1 MSQLTVHQIYSIE
14 DKIKANS
21 SNAQIAQYVCKNRS
35 VISRLFK
42 KYPKESFNA
51 EFVIADRFSTKGRAT
66 NQHTR
71 IEPWGELAEYIH
83 EKFLLDWSPDQ
94 ITESWKK
101 KQREWSLE
109 WLQAVSSTISP
120 KTPPVLPQAVL
131 SPSIRLSK
139 DTVYDWIYSHYD
151 PKELQKHLR
160 RKNKEYRDHKKEAA
174 LGWKYQMGDQVRINE
189 RSKKYPDTTKRDEKW
204 KRTEEIG
211 HWEWDTIIWKNRSGA
226 ILTLVER
233 KTWKVLIG
241 ELPLWK
247 NAVGLTSVLTRLM
260 ANIPKDKIKS
270 ITFDNGREFADHQMI
285 QYELKAQY
293 GIVVDIY
300 FAHPYCSWE
309 RGTNENTNW
318 LIRQHLPKKTEF
330 TDANTKQKDLDIIQI
345 SLDSRP
351 RKRLDYA
358 TPDQMFWW
366 NEKCCVS
373 E

>member
-1 MSQLTVHQIYSIE
+1 MSHLTPHQIHSIE
-14 DKIKANS
+14 DKIHEGWN
-21 SNAQIAQYVCKNRS
+21 NAQIARFIKKDRS
-35 VISRLFK
+35 VVSRLLHQYTRDIFH
-42 KYPKESFNA
+42 A
-51 EFVIADRFSTKGRAT
+51 ETVIENRFRAKSQAT
-66 NQHTR
+66 QSHVR
-71 IEPWGELAEYIH
+71 IEPWGVLALYIH

-94 ITESWKK
+94 IAESWKK
-101 KQREWSLE
+101 KHRELSPTVSP
-109 WLQAVSSTISP
+109 AVS
-120 KTPPVLPQAVL
+120 QDVL
-131 SPSIRLSK
+131 SLSIRLSK

-151 PKELQKHLR
+151 PKVLKKHLR
-160 RKNKEYRDHKKEAA
+160 RKNKEYRDRKKEAA
-174 LGWKYQMGDQVRINE
+174 LGWKYQMGDQVRIEE
-189 RSKKYPDTTKRDEKW
+189 RSKKYPDTLKRDEKW
-204 KRTEEIG
+204 KRIEEVG
-211 HWEWDTIIWKNRSGA
+211 HWEWDTIIWKNRSWA

-247 NAVGLTSVLTRLM
+247 NAVWLTSVLTRLM
-260 ANIPKDKIKS
+260 SHIPRDKLKS
-270 ITFDNGREFADHQMI
+270 ITFDNGREFADHQMM
-285 QYELKAQY
+285 QYELKTQY
-293 GIVVDIY
+293 NVFVDIY

-318 LIRQHLPKKTEF
+318 LIRQHLPKKTDF
-330 TDANTKQKDLDIIQI
+330 SNTKQKDLDIIQI